1 MDNFI
6 SDYSFSDGSFNDASL
21 IDAFLNDASFNDV
34 SCNDSSFDY
43 SIFSA
48 EPMGMDN
55 FHLGCEIDFTA
66 FNVPGHEALDHPM
79 AEVSDT
85 NGNGLPDTNTFID
98 FTPNAQAMDWS
109 NSSQYQ
115 HDPDLD
121 PVFEYNLRDGLRAEM
136 QALDNVIETPQ
147 FNFTF
152 TADSTPVFEPPT
164 SKKKITKKPP
174 GNKVSREHQGYNY
187 QNSRITKPHAR
198 KPESITTPKPKRE
211 AKRLSPA
218 PTDAAFTL
226 FQEYRLQDEVLRFLG
241 LPDSLQQFEEQ
252 YGHAPERL
260 QQFIQSPEDQQR
272 LLNEN
277 LTNPAFQKMLVRFS
291 QVRRD

>member
-6 SDYSFSDGSFNDASL
+6 SDYSFNDGSFNDG
-21 IDAFLNDASFNDV
+21 SFNDV
-34 SCNDSSFDY
+34 SFNDSSFDY

-48 EPMGMDN
+48 EPIGMDN
-55 FHLGCEIDFTA
+55 FHLDHELDFTA
-66 FNVPGHEALDHPM
+66 FNVPGYEALNHSM

-85 NGNGLPDTNTFID
+85 NGNNLPDTNMFMG
-98 FTPNAQAMDWS
+98 FTPSAQAMDWS

-121 PVFEYNLRDGLRAEM
+121 PIFEYNLRDGLRAEM
-136 QALDNVIETPQ
+136 QALNNVIETPQ
-147 FNFTF
+147 FNSTF
-152 TADSTPVFEPPT
+152 TVDSAPVLEPT
-164 SKKKITKKPP
+164 VSKKKITKKPP
-174 GNKVSREHQGYNY
+174 GKKISREYQGHNY
-187 QNSRITKPHAR
+187 QKSRITKPHAR
-198 KPESITTPKPKRE
+198 KPESITAPKQKRE